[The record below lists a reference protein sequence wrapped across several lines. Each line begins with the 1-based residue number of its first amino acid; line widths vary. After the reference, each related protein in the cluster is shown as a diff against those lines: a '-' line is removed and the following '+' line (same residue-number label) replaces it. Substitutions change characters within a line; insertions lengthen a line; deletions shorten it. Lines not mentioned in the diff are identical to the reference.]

1 MSYSI
6 NPHYLSFEKQILACY
21 VDLVLTYDFEINFFF
36 KSIDAAFYLLV
47 AFQGG
52 VFMALNSLAVAIQVH
67 ILEFLFHL

>member
-21 VDLVLTYDFEINFFF
+21 VELVLTYDFEINFFFF

-52 VFMALNSLAVAIQVH
+52 VFTAEA
-67 ILEFLFHL
+67 